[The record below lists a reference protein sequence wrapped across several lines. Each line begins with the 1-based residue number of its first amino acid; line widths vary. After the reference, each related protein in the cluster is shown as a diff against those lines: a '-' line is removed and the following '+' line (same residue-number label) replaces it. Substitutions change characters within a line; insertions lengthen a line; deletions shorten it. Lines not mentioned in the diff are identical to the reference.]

1 MASEKAA
8 AGRMNLGS
16 QGFEV
21 LKQGLG
27 CLSMT
32 TAYVREKPE
41 PDMIALI
48 RHAVSSSVTFLDTSD
63 VNDPH
68 ANELLFSQVSTH
80 PPPSSF

>member
-8 AGRMNLGS
+8 AGRMNLSS
-16 QGFEV
+16 QV
-21 LKQGLG
+21 SKQGLG

-32 TAYVREKPE
+32 AAYGRAKPE

-48 RHAVSSSVTFLDTSD
+48 RHAVSSGVTFLDTSN
-63 VNDPH
+63 VNGPH
-68 ANELLFSQVSTH
+68 ANELLLSKVSTH